1 MVVLWII
8 VLAGMLILET
18 ATQMLLCIWFAGGAL
33 AALFCAFLGGSVPL
47 QIAIFFF
54 ISGILL
60 AFLLPFARRK
70 MQTGRTATNAD
81 RILGAEGIVTEDIDE
96 IAGAGQVR
104 VLGTIWSAK
113 SLDGEKLSAGEP
125 VTIVD
130 IAGVKAVVKRKET
143 QTE

>member
-1 MVVLWII
+1 MVVFWTI
-8 VLAGMLILET
+8 VLAGMLILEA
-18 ATQMLLCIWFAGGAL
+18 ATQMLLSIWFAGGAL
-33 AALFCAFLGGSVPL
+33 AALFCAFWGGSVPL

-54 ISGILL
+54 VSGILL

-104 VLGTIWSAK
+104 VLGSIWSAK
-113 SLDGEKLSAGEP
+113 SLDGEKISAGEP
-125 VTIVD
+125 VTIVE
-130 IAGVKAVVKRKET
+130 ISGVKAVVKRKEINA
-143 QTE
+143 E